1 MIGIDM
7 EIPKRCN
14 DCPCAYFTEGAY
26 KDICQIT
33 KENLIDEKDEFGL
46 STFNYPKPKW
56 CPLKEVKGMENKE

>member
-1 MIGIDM
+1 MIYVD
-7 EIPKRCN
+7 IPLPKNCK
-14 DCPCAYFTEGAY
+14 DCPCAYLTEGAY

-56 CPLKEVKGMENKE
+56 CPLSEQKGENNA

>member
-1 MIGIDM
+1 MITID
-7 EIPKRCN
+7 IPLPKNCK

-33 KENLIDEKDEFGL
+33 KGNLIDEKDKFGV

-56 CPLKEVKGMENKE
+56 CPLVELKGEQK